1 MPPNKRIRTGRLCSS
16 IDDQINCL
24 EKDASKALEFVQQS
38 KGRKRNVD
46 ESHSEL
52 QENLR
57 SIKVIVVA
65 ANFLRRAR
73 LSLCMEQGPT
83 SPPYDQ
89 SNPSH

>member
-24 EKDASKALEFVQQS
+24 EKDASKAQEFVQQS

-46 ESHSEL
+46 ESHREL

-57 SIKVIVVA
+57 SIKVIMVA
-65 ANFLRRAR
+65 AKFLKESQT
-73 LSLCMEQGPT
+73 LPMHGQGPT

-89 SNPSH
+89 SNLSH